1 MTADFAKY
9 DGVLGPG
16 SFTNASFDPITGQ
29 AVGTDVSGADTGL
42 DQTYVLFGEYDINLS
57 GGSIITLRADMQ
69 HRSELPGPPNRA
81 GNLTLDGDRE
91 AFSRPAIDNV
101 GANIIWTSADGDT
114 VVTLWGKN
122 LGDAWD
128 WKNIGPPIGFHYAVP
143 GGMGP
148 GEAGRGFS
156 GRKQVGL
163 DASLQQRA
171 ASLDEAFVV
180 HGDTLSVPV
189 FRIEAAGFAAKV
201 GGLKSHHMMYNLM
214 LISLAF
220 EVRP

>member
-1 MTADFAKY
+1 
-9 DGVLGPG
+9 
-16 SFTNASFDPITGQ
+16 
-29 AVGTDVSGADTGL
+29 
-42 DQTYVLFGEYDINLS
+42 
-57 GGSIITLRADMQ
+57 MQ

-122 LGDAWD
+122 LGDEWD

-163 DASLQQRA
+163 DARFDKEPRPLMRRLSSTATHYPYLYS
-171 ASLDEAFVV
+171 ASRL
-180 HGDTLSVPV
+180 L
-189 FRIEAAGFAAKV
+189 
-201 GGLKSHHMMYNLM
+201 GL
-214 LISLAF
+214 
-220 EVRP
+220 RPRWAV

>member
-1 MTADFAKY
+1 LGENFLLGGNFAKY

-16 SFTNASFDPITGQ
+16 SFTNASFDPATGQ

-57 GGSIITLRADMQ
+57 GGSIITLRADIQ
-69 HRSELPGPPNRA
+69 HRSALPGPPNRA
-81 GNLTLDGDRE
+81 GLLTLDGDRE
-91 AFSRPAIDNV
+91 AFSRPEIDNV

-122 LGDAWD
+122 LGDEWD

-148 GEAGRGFS
+148 GEAGRGYS

-163 DASLQQRA
+163 DAR
-171 ASLDEAFVV
+171 FN
-180 HGDTLSVPV
+180 
-189 FRIEAAGFAAKV
+189 F
-201 GGLKSHHMMYNLM
+201 
-214 LISLAF
+214 
-220 EVRP
+220 